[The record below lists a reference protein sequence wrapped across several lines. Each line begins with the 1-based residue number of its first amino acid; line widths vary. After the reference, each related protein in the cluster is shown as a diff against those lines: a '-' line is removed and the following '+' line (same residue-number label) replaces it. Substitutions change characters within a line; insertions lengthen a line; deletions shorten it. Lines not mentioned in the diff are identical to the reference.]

1 MSLHRV
7 LSRKKASAA
16 AKKSS
21 KAVTLAAAC
30 LVLAVTAMTMKMAY
44 DFAWVVTEIQHTIA
58 PVDNMP
64 SEAEGVFYFVVDPG
78 KTTTL

>member
-1 MSLHRV
+1 MSLHKV

-30 LVLAVTAMTMKMAY
+30 FVLAATAITMKMAY
-44 DFAWVVTEIQHTIA
+44 EFAWVVTEIQHTIA
-58 PVDNMP
+58 PVGSMP
-64 SEAEGVFYFVVDPG
+64 SEAEGAFYFVVEPG
-78 KTTTL
+78 ATTTL